1 MFPNNVEDWEM
12 PKEKEVITWE
22 DETQNETVTDLI
34 TLGLPP
40 APTSPL
46 NDLFSHYSQHPK
58 PTALF
63 LVLLLFA
70 GAWQVHLEVC
80 RILVP
85 WSGIEPR
92 LPALDRGILTT
103 EPPGKSCPIILKG
116 AIVTRLQQL

>member
-12 PKEKEVITWE
+12 PKEKEVITRE

-58 PTALF
+58 PTAFF

-85 WSGIEPR
+85 
-92 LPALDRGILTT
+92 
-103 EPPGKSCPIILKG
+103 
-116 AIVTRLQQL
+116 